1 MSELHKIGLGTV
13 QFGLNYGISNTL
25 GRTPTA
31 EVANILEFSR
41 QSKITYL
48 DTASAYGD
56 AEKVLGS
63 CGVKHFRLISKFMP
77 VEEGR
82 AITVQL
88 CESLSKLKLDAIY
101 GYLAHRPE
109 DLSKN
114 PEQWEELEHLKQE
127 GKINKI
133 GFSLNRPA
141 ELEPL
146 LAKKMFPD
154 LIQVPFNVFD
164 HRFESL
170 LKEMSKEGCEV
181 HTRSAF
187 LQGLFFIPPESLGR
201 QFDPIKET
209 LTKLQQAYGSN
220 LPGALLNHVLQQEFI
235 DVVIL
240 GVENL
245 RQLKENIEKIE
256 KTTAVNMEI
265 PYLEEDILMP
275 SLWPSQN

>member
-1 MSELHKIGLGTV
+1 MSALNKIGLGTV
-13 QFGLNYGISNTL
+13 QFGLNYGISNTS
-25 GRTPTA
+25 GRTPTE

-41 QSKITYL
+41 QRNIRYL

-56 AEKVLGS
+56 AEKVLGN
-63 CGVKHFRLISKFMP
+63 CGVEHFRLVSKFMP
-77 VEEGR
+77 VAAGSGIAE
-82 AITVQL
+82 QL
-88 CESLSKLKLDAIY
+88 NESLSKLQRTAIY

-109 DLSKN
+109 DLVQN
-114 PEQWEELEHLKQE
+114 PGQWEELQHLKQS
-127 GKINKI
+127 GKVTKI
-133 GFSLNRPA
+133 GFSLNRPV

-146 LAKKMFPD
+146 LVKGMVPD
-154 LIQVPFNVFD
+154 LIQVPYSIFD
-164 HRFESL
+164 HRFESI
-170 LKEMSKEGCEV
+170 LKELSAGGCEV

-187 LQGLFFIPPESLGR
+187 LQGLFFMSPQSLGQ

-209 LTKLQQAYGSN
+209 LTKLQRAYGSN
-220 LPGALLNHVLQQEFI
+220 LAGGLLNHVLQHEFI

-275 SLWPSQN
+275 SLWRSQN

>member
-1 MSELHKIGLGTV
+1 MSVLHKIGLGTV
-13 QFGLNYGISNTL
+13 QFGLNYGISNTI
-25 GRTPTA
+25 GKTPSN

-41 QSKITYL
+41 HGNIGYL

-56 AEKVLGS
+56 AEKVLGN
-63 CGVKHFRLISKFMP
+63 CGVQDFRLVSKFMP
-77 VEEGR
+77 VHAGIG
-82 AITVQL
+82 ITKQL
-88 CESLSKLKLDAIY
+88 NESLSNLHLEAIY

-109 DLSKN
+109 DLSQH
-114 PEQWEELEHLKQE
+114 PEQWEELQRLKQS

-133 GFSLNRPA
+133 GFSLNRPSEM
-141 ELEPL
+141 ELL
-146 LAKKMFPD
+146 LARGMFPD
-154 LIQVPFNVFD
+154 LIQVPFNIFD
-164 HRFESL
+164 HRFESI
-170 LKEMSKEGCEV
+170 LKELSHKGCEV

-187 LQGLFFIPPESLGR
+187 LQGLFFMSLQSLGR
-201 QFDPIKET
+201 QFDPIKQT
-209 LTKLQQAYGSN
+209 LTKLQEAYGSN

-245 RQLKENIEKIE
+245 GQLKENIEKIE
-256 KTTAVNMEI
+256 KTEAANMEI